1 MTRSAQDRGPED
13 QNQVDEEHEDA
24 SDEIHHG
31 GRFSADQIKWA
42 HAKCEEFLAE
52 LDAKAKEW
60 HRSPESV
67 RRIALAMAP
76 SKMQRNGNAWN
87 AFQAL
92 YRQDHPNTDPSGMS
106 LPVFIS
112 IPIILIN
119 AP

>member
-1 MTRSAQDRGPED
+1 VDERNHGAEIGE
-13 QNQVDEEHEDA
+13 DEEHEDISEA
-24 SDEIHHG
+24 MHRG

-87 AFQAL
+87 AFQAS
-92 YRQDHPNTDPSGMS
+92 YRQDHPNTDPSGVAF
-106 LPVFIS
+106 P
-112 IPIILIN
+112 
-119 AP
+119 

>member
-24 SDEIHHG
+24 SDEIHRSG
-31 GRFSADQIKWA
+31 QFSADQIKWS

-60 HRSPESV
+60 HQSPESV

-76 SKMQRNGNAWN
+76 SKMQWNRNAWN

-92 YRQDHPNTDPSGMS
+92 Y
-106 LPVFIS
+106 
-112 IPIILIN
+112 
-119 AP
+119 